1 MQRAA
6 GAAQLGRKRMSDD
19 KAATS
24 RRDFHKLAT
33 GAAPA
38 VAVVAVTGAGTAEAA
53 SVEGSGG
60 YRRTE
65 HVEKYLESA
74 RF

>member
-1 MQRAA
+1 
-6 GAAQLGRKRMSDD
+6 MSED

-24 RRDFHKLAT
+24 RRDFLKLAT
-33 GAAPA
+33 VAAP
-38 VAVVAVTGAGTAEAA
+38 VAAAAAATGTGTAEAA
-53 SVEGSGG
+53 TAGNTSG
-60 YRRTE
+60 YRKTE

>member
-1 MQRAA
+1 
-6 GAAQLGRKRMSDD
+6 MSKD

-24 RRDFHKLAT
+24 RRDFLKLASVT
-33 GAAPA
+33 APA
-38 VAVVAVTGAGTAEAA
+38 VAVVTVTGAGTVEAA
-53 SVEGSGG
+53 AVEGSGG

>member
-1 MQRAA
+1 
-6 GAAQLGRKRMSDD
+6 MSED

-24 RRDFHKLAT
+24 RRDFLKLASV
-33 GAAPA
+33 AAPA
-38 VAVVAVTGAGTAEAA
+38 VAVVTVTGTGTAEAA
-53 SVEGSGG
+53 AVEGSGG

-65 HVEKYLESA
+65 HVEKYLDSA